1 MLAGRSLAPYGGP
14 VSPNGTEHRHD
25 VAIIGAGPGGITAAH
40 LLQRAGIDDFV
51 ILERAD
57 EVGGTWRDNHYPGLA
72 VDIPSLWYQ
81 FPFARDPNWSR
92 LFAPGP
98 EIQRYLR
105 AVAADVGVYRHLQT
119 GAEVTR
125 QVWDDAQGVWRL
137 QIADGRTVT
146 ARFVISAVG
155 GYVNAKPDIPIAGI
169 GDFTGRVMRPTDWDD
184 SYDVSGKRVA
194 VIGTGSSG
202 VQIAGALAP
211 VAGHLDVY
219 QRTPAWV
226 LPKVDFDIT
235 PRLRRLLKLPGVLAG
250 IDWAGRWLMDLL
262 LVGPLV
268 HFWWRLPDRA
278 LVRLIPL
285 YDAYCRALYRGLL
298 RSTVRDGET
307 RRKLLPRY
315 GILAKR
321 PVISSAFL
329 PIFNRPETALV
340 TTSIERITPTGVR
353 TADGVE
359 RPADVIVAA
368 TGYELW
374 TDPETYRPGTIIGR
388 DGLDLAEQYRTHGL
402 ASYAGSAYPGMPN
415 RWELVGPLGF
425 VGFAWFDYLETVASH
440 AVRIITEARR
450 RDAQVAEVTPAAFAQ
465 RNEKLERQGKAIRL
479 YLTACNPGLRT
490 YFVNSLGQ
498 TVYYRPETIAASR
511 RFSRTS
517 PLEDY
522 AFSSRT
528 DAASVASALAQ
539 R

>member
-1 MLAGRSLAPYGGP
+1 M
-14 VSPNGTEHRHD
+14 SPNGTEHLHD
-25 VAIIGAGPGGITAAH
+25 VAIIGAGPGGITAAY
-40 LLQRAGIDDFV
+40 LLQRAGIDDIV

-98 EIQRYLR
+98 EIQRYLQQ
-105 AVAADVGVYRHLQT
+105 VAADVGVYRYLQT

-125 QVWDDAQGVWRL
+125 QVWDDARGVWRL
-137 QIADGRTVT
+137 QIADGRAVT
-146 ARFVISAVG
+146 ARFLISAVG

-169 GDFTGRVMRPTDWDD
+169 GDFAGPVMRPTDWDD
-184 SYDVSGKRVA
+184 SYDVRGKRVA
-194 VIGTGSSG
+194 IIGTGSSG

-226 LPKVDFDIT
+226 LPKIDFDIT
-235 PRLRRLLKLPGVLAG
+235 PRLRRLLRLPGVLAG

-268 HFWWRLPDRA
+268 HVWWRLPDRA
-278 LVRLIPL
+278 LVRLMPL
-285 YDAYCRALYRGLL
+285 YDAYCRTLYRGLL
-298 RSTVRDGET
+298 RITVRDRET

-329 PIFNRPETALV
+329 PIFNRPQTDLV
-340 TTSIERITPTGVR
+340 TTPIARITPTGVR
-353 TADGVE
+353 TVDGVE
-359 RPADVIVAA
+359 RPAEVIVAA

-374 TDPETYRPGTIIGR
+374 TDPETYRLGTIIGR

-402 ASYAGSAYPGMPN
+402 ASYGGSAYPGMPN

-425 VGFAWFDYLETVASH
+425 VGFAWFDYLETVAAH
-440 AVRIITEARR
+440 AVRVITEARR
-450 RDAQVAEVTPAAFAQ
+450 RGTQVAEVTPAAFAR

-479 YLTACNPGLRT
+479 YLTDCNPGLRT

-498 TVYYRPETIAASR
+498 TVYHRPETIAASR

-522 AFSSRT
+522 AFSPRT
-528 DAASVASALAQ
+528 PVPSVGPVQ
-539 R
+539 V

>member
-1 MLAGRSLAPYGGP
+1 MSQ
-14 VSPNGTEHRHD
+14 NGTGHLHD

-105 AVAADVGVYRHLQT
+105 EVAADVGVYRYLQT

-125 QVWDDAQGVWRL
+125 QVWDDTQGVWRL
-137 QIADGRTVT
+137 HIADGRTVT
-146 ARFVISAVG
+146 ARFLISAVG

-169 GDFTGRVMRPTDWDD
+169 DDFAGRVLRPTDWDD
-184 SYDVSGKRVA
+184 SYDVRGKRVA

-211 VAGHLDVY
+211 VAGHLDIY

-298 RSTVRDGET
+298 RITVRDGET

-329 PIFNRPETALV
+329 PIFNRPETDLV

-425 VGFAWFDYLETVASH
+425 VGFAWFDYLDTVASH
-440 AVRIITEARR
+440 AVRVITETRR
-450 RDAQVAEVTPAAFAQ
+450 RGAQVAEVTPAAFAQ

-498 TVYYRPETIAASR
+498 TVYHRPETIAASR

-528 DAASVASALAQ
+528 EAASVASALAQ